1 MLPGLDDG
9 VRTLPEA
16 LALIA
21 ALRGIGF
28 TTICATP
35 HQRADMYLPH
45 RQLIADTYG
54 AVKAA
59 LPEGSPTL
67 FLGAENFWDEVLAE
81 RLPKGEQPTYT
92 GEKAFLFEIP
102 VQLWPSRL
110 EQTLFNARLA
120 GTLPVMAHPERYSA
134 LWTSPDRVASLA
146 RSVALV
152 VDLAALTGAHG
163 NNEQRAARQ
172 LIDGD
177 LAHAAASDAH
187 SLADVATAAAGIEY
201 IRKKH
206 GQARVKK
213 LLADGPRQILAGEL
227 PD

>member
-146 RSVALV
+146 RSTLTTRFAVCAIAAPLLVVEAGRFRAELAETLTALDGASTDQITSAVLAKVVEFLVALGITTAPAV
-152 VDLAALTGAHG
+152 GALVLG
-163 NNEQRAARQ
+163 RR
-172 LIDGD
+172 
-177 LAHAAASDAH
+177 
-187 SLADVATAAAGIEY
+187 VAT
-201 IRKKH
+201 
-206 GQARVKK
+206 
-213 LLADGPRQILAGEL
+213 
-227 PD
+227 